1 VSVARVQD
9 SALAPVGASAR
20 IAGEQRPETASLTR
34 VFGRFSTAVS
44 EQGLFAGGNFVLNL
58 TMAATLPAVD
68 YGAFVFAFTIF
79 TIVAGLHNAVIL
91 EPATVLRTTLYD
103 TQASHYCRAQVI
115 LHASV
120 MAILGG
126 ALAAIGAVLLER
138 GAAPVGHALVAA
150 GFASPLILLYWLGR
164 RFVYVLQRP
173 ATALA
178 GGIIYFATLII
189 LTLAARAMGRL
200 SAPAGFLILA
210 VAGSVAA
217 VFLMARAG
225 VFGSRE
231 SGAQRLSLRELAVER
246 WAYGRWLI
254 GAVCIE
260 SAIVPGLTLATTLLL
275 GLGAVG
281 VLRAMQV
288 FAVPAGHIVAAV
300 SALLLPS
307 LSRDYQHGRLGSL
320 RHKTS
325 RLIATVVVGAV
336 LFEVALALL
345 HTPLERLV
353 YGQKFAEYAFLIP
366 IVGAATLL
374 DGTSA
379 TYTMLLSAVQRPR
392 LYLASV
398 ALTVPV
404 TLIGAVV
411 CISLWGITGAAIT
424 LVLTSAATLA
434 IRRHLAARW
443 LRGSVAPMSEGPP
456 CL

>member
-1 VSVARVQD
+1 MSVARAQD
-9 SALAPVGASAR
+9 SALASVGGSVR
-20 IAGEQRPETASLTR
+20 TAGDQRSVTAPLIRLVRRLT
-34 VFGRFSTAVS
+34 TAVS
-44 EQGLFAGGNFVLNL
+44 EQGLFAGGNFVLNV

-79 TIVAGLHNAVIL
+79 MIVAGLHNAVIL

-103 TQASHYCRAQVI
+103 TQPARYCRAQVI
-115 LHASV
+115 LHAAV
-120 MAILGG
+120 MVILGG
-126 ALAAIGAVLLER
+126 ALAIVGVALFAS
-138 GAAPVGHALVAA
+138 GAAPSVGRTLLAA
-150 GFASPLILLYWLGR
+150 GLASPVILLYWLGR
-164 RFVYVLQRP
+164 RFVYVRQRP
-173 ATALA
+173 TTALA
-178 GGIIYFATLII
+178 GGIIYFATLTTV
-189 LTLAARAMGRL
+189 TLAARASGRL

-210 VAGSVAA
+210 IAGASAA
-217 VFLMARAG
+217 IVLLTRAG

-231 SGAQRLSLRELAVER
+231 AETERLSLRELAVER

-288 FAVPAGHIVAAV
+288 FAVPAGHVVAAV
-300 SALLLPS
+300 SALVLPS
-307 LSRDYQHGRLGSL
+307 LSRDFQRGRLSAL
-320 RHKTS
+320 RIKTN
-325 RLIATVVVGAV
+325 RVIATVVAGAV

-353 YGQKFAEYAFLIP
+353 YGQKFADYAFLIP

-392 LYLASV
+392 LHLASV

-404 TLIGAVV
+404 TLIAALV
-411 CISLWGITGAAIT
+411 CMSLWGITGAAIT
-424 LVLTSAATLA
+424 LVLTSATSLA
-434 IRRHLAARW
+434 IRRRLAAQW
-443 LRGSVAPMSEGPP
+443 LRGPVAAMS
-456 CL
+456 

>member
-1 VSVARVQD
+1 MSVARAQD
-9 SALAPVGASAR
+9 SALAPVGGSVR
-20 IAGEQRPETASLTR
+20 TAGDQRSVTAPLIRLVRRLT
-34 VFGRFSTAVS
+34 TAVS
-44 EQGLFAGGNFVLNL
+44 EQGLFAGGNFVLNV

-79 TIVAGLHNAVIL
+79 MIVAGLHNAVIL

-103 TQASHYCRAQVI
+103 TQPARYCRAQVI
-115 LHASV
+115 LHAAV
-120 MAILGG
+120 MVILGG
-126 ALAAIGAVLLER
+126 ALAIVGVALFAS
-138 GAAPVGHALVAA
+138 GAAPSVGRTLLAA
-150 GFASPLILLYWLGR
+150 GLASPVILLYWLGR
-164 RFVYVLQRP
+164 RFVYVRQRP
-173 ATALA
+173 TTALA
-178 GGIIYFATLII
+178 GGIIYFATLTTV
-189 LTLAARAMGRL
+189 TLAARASGRL

-210 VAGSVAA
+210 IAGASAA
-217 VFLMARAG
+217 IVLLTRAG

-231 SGAQRLSLRELAVER
+231 AETERLSLRELAVER

-288 FAVPAGHIVAAV
+288 FAVPAGHVVAAV
-300 SALLLPS
+300 SALVLPS
-307 LSRDYQHGRLGSL
+307 LSRDFQRGRLSAL
-320 RHKTS
+320 RIKTN
-325 RLIATVVVGAV
+325 RVIATVVAGAV

-353 YGQKFAEYAFLIP
+353 YGQKFADYAFLIP

-392 LYLASV
+392 LHLASV

-404 TLIGAVV
+404 TLIAALV
-411 CISLWGITGAAIT
+411 CMSLWGITGAAIT
-424 LVLTSAATLA
+424 LVLTSATSLA
-434 IRRHLAARW
+434 IRRRLAAQW
-443 LRGSVAPMSEGPP
+443 LRGPVAAMS
-456 CL
+456 